1 MTSLFIIDASAFLFR
16 SYYAIQSMSAP
27 NGEST
32 NALYG
37 FIRSIQKLRKD
48 FSPTHLI
55 AVFDGPNNAAARKS
69 LYPAYKAN
77 RTKAPPDLGYQIDY
91 ARHYCSLEGIPLL
104 NIPNVEADDVMGSIA
119 LWGQHHFETIYL
131 CSGDKDLCQLVNE
144 KIHILNT
151 HKDNL
156 ILDPQGVRGQFGVD
170 PNRII
175 DYLSIVGD
183 SSDNIP
189 GLSGF
194 GPKSAEKLLQE
205 YGSLSSI
212 LAHKQAFSEKKKETL
227 EREEEQ
233 MHLNEKLL
241 AIDTT
246 VPFPQD
252 THFFQLT
259 PLDPQPLMDFFTKM
273 NFRSLLKEVPKE
285 EKATSSSAHLVE
297 DKPSLQACLKK
308 LIDQKEIC
316 FSVKGA
322 QDPQGHLPSPRQ
334 TKLLEISL
342 SCHPDESWHI
352 PFKPE
357 FTNLLSALF
366 SSQSF
371 FYSHD
376 IKYALHLLANEG
388 IELPKISFDTILA
401 SYILNA
407 HQKQHSLEALAL
419 EHFGLSTSGK
429 SNITVH
435 ESVLLIVQLKQIFQ
449 ERIQTRGLQTVYYS
463 IELPLTHVLF
473 HMERQG
479 IYLDKNQLALFSIT
493 LNEQIKKVAER
504 IYALSG
510 EEFNLNSPKQLAEIL
525 FNKLNIPP
533 PQKTKTGFSTNADV
547 LETLQTKH
555 PIAAELLEYRGLE
568 KLRSTYVDSL
578 PHQINPDTGRI
589 HCTFSQITAATG
601 RLASLD
607 PNLQNIPVRTPMG
620 RQVRAAFKPQ
630 REGWSFLSADYS
642 QIELRLMAHLS
653 ADPHLITAFK
663 EGRDIH
669 ADTAARIFGIP
680 LSEVTKE
687 QRYRAKA
694 VNFGIIYGQ
703 QAFGLARE
711 LGIDPKEAKTFIDT
725 YFNQYKRVKEFI
737 EESIHKARLEQKA
750 TTLTGRERALP
761 DIHSKNKIL
770 ASAAER
776 LAVNTPLQGTAAD
789 LIKLAMIRIEEHF
802 KREKLKGFMVLQI
815 HDELLFELPDV
826 EIEQANPLI
835 REAMEKVWDLSIP
848 LTIDLSVGKN
858 WELC

>member
-1 MTSLFIIDASAFLFR
+1 MSSLFIIDASAFLFR
-16 SYYAIQSMSAP
+16 SYYAIQGMSAP

-48 FSPTHLI
+48 FSPTHLV
-55 AVFDGPNNAAARKS
+55 AVFDGPNNAAARKA

-77 RTKAPPDLGYQIDY
+77 RTKAPPDLSYQIDY
-91 ARHYCSLEGIPLL
+91 ARHYCFLEGIPLL

-119 LWGQHHFETIYL
+119 QWGQHHFETVYL

-144 KIHILNT
+144 KIHMLNT

-156 ILDPQGVRGQFGVD
+156 ILGPQGVKEQFGVG
-170 PNRII
+170 PERIV

-212 LAHKQAFSEKKKETL
+212 LAHKEAFSGKKRETL

-233 MHLNEKLL
+233 MHLNQKLL
-241 AIDTT
+241 IINTE

-259 PLDPQPLMDFFTKM
+259 PLDPQPLIDFFTKM
-273 NFRSLLKEVPKE
+273 NFRSLLKEVSKE
-285 EKATSSSAHLVE
+285 EKSAIFNAHLVE
-297 DKPSLQACLKK
+297 DELSLQACLKK
-308 LIDQKEIC
+308 FADQKEIS
-316 FSVKGA
+316 FNVRGA
-322 QDPQGHLPSPRQ
+322 RNSQGHLPSPRQ

-342 SCHPDESWHI
+342 SCHPDESWSI

-357 FTNLLSALF
+357 FVKLFNALF
-366 SSQSF
+366 SSESL

-376 IKYALHLLANEG
+376 VKYALHLLANEG
-388 IELPKISFDTILA
+388 IEPPKICFDTILA

-407 HQKQHSLEALAL
+407 HQKQHSLEALAQDY
-419 EHFGLSTSGK
+419 FGKATLTF
-429 SNITVH
+429 H
-435 ESVLLIVQLKQIFQ
+435 ESVSLIVQLKQIFQ

-463 IELPLTHVLF
+463 IELPLTRVLF
-473 HMERQG
+473 HMEREG
-479 IYLDKNQLALFSIT
+479 IYLDRNQLALFSTI
-493 LNEQIKKVAER
+493 LNEQIKKVAEH
-504 IYALSG
+504 IYTLSG
-510 EEFNLNSPKQLAEIL
+510 EEFNLNSPKQLSDIL

-547 LETLQTKH
+547 LETLQSKY

-607 PNLQNIPVRTPMG
+607 PNLQNIPVRTPLG

-630 REGWSFLSADYS
+630 RENWSFLSADYS

-653 ADPHLITAFK
+653 ADPHLITAFQ

-669 ADTAARIFGIP
+669 ADTAARIFNIP
-680 LSEVTKE
+680 LSQVTKE

-694 VNFGIIYGQ
+694 VNFGVIYGQ
-703 QAFGLARE
+703 QSFGLARE
-711 LGIDPKEAKTFIDT
+711 LGIDPKEAKTFIDA

-737 EESIHKARLEQKA
+737 EECIDKARLQQKA

-789 LIKLAMIRIEEHF
+789 LIKLAMIRVEELF
-802 KREKLKGFMVLQI
+802 KREKIKGFMVLQI
-815 HDELLFELPDV
+815 HDELLFELPDA
-826 EIEQANPLI
+826 EIEQASLLI
-835 REAMEKVWDLSIP
+835 REAMEKVWELSVP